1 MTKEIKSYDNE
12 TIAAIATAQGDGGI
26 AVVRISGERALDIIK
41 AIFSKGVNS
50 PQPLEMKSHHM
61 YHGHILDLESSK
73 IVDEVLCVQMKSP
86 NSYTGEDM
94 AEIHSHG
101 GHLVPK
107 RVLDILFK
115 SGARPANPGEFTLR
129 AYLNGKM
136 DLTQAEAVT
145 DIVNAQTEEGLKQAE
160 LQLEGAL
167 SDKIS
172 QYKDSI
178 ADILAEIEAQVD
190 FPEEDIDSITKERL
204 IASTNELIERIA
216 LLLNTYEEGRIIKY
230 GIATTILGKPNVG
243 KSSLLNQLIRKERAI
258 VSPQP
263 GTTRDFIEENIDI
276 RGIALKLTDTAG
288 IRATTDEIE
297 SLGVEL
303 AKKKALEAEL
313 IIAVIDSSNNLDDD
327 DLEVLEKIKDSKA
340 VIALN
345 KADINCKIKEEDL
358 TTYLPKNRI
367 TRTSAKLGT
376 GIEELKDNIRELL
389 IQTKSLSESNEI
401 ILSEQ
406 RHKLALERCTLSL
419 KSFLEAILTAESPEF
434 LALDLRLALDSLG
447 EITGEVTTEDILGRI
462 FSKFCIGK

>member
-1 MTKEIKSYDNE
+1 MKKTRQYDDD

-26 AVVRISGERALDIIK
+26 AVIRISGERTLDIIRD
-41 AIFSKGVNS
+41 IFSRDRKN
-50 PQPLEMKSHHM
+50 PQPAEMESHHM
-61 YHGHILDLESSK
+61 YHGHILDPESDK
-73 IVDEVLCVQMKSP
+73 RVDEALCVQMKSP
-86 NSYTGEDM
+86 NSYTGENM

-107 RVLDILFK
+107 KILEILFK

-136 DLTQAEAVT
+136 DLAQAEAVT

-167 SDKIS
+167 SERIG
-172 QYKDSI
+172 QYKDRL
-178 ADILAEIEAQVD
+178 ADILAEIEAQID
-190 FPEEDIDSITKERL
+190 FPEEDIDHITKDRL
-204 IASTNELIERIA
+204 IDSTNELIEKIEI
-216 LLLNTYEEGRIIKY
+216 LLNTYEEGRIIKY

-263 GTTRDFIEENIDI
+263 GTTRDFIEESIDI

-297 SLGVEL
+297 GLGVEL

-313 IIAVIDSSNNLDDD
+313 IIAVIDSSNDLDND
-327 DLEVLEKIKDSKA
+327 DLEVLERIKNSKA

-345 KADINCKIKEEDL
+345 KADIHSKITENDL
-358 TTYLPKNRI
+358 TAHIHKNRI
-367 TRTSAKLGT
+367 IRTSAKLGT
-376 GIEELKDNIRELL
+376 GIEELKDKIRELL
-389 IQTKSLSESNEI
+389 IQTKNLSESNEI
-401 ILSEQ
+401 ILSEL

-419 KSFLEAILTAESPEF
+419 KSFLQAILTGESPEF
-434 LALDLRLALDSLG
+434 LALDIRLALDSLG